1 VEKDSLE
8 KEMSQQYVYENVGFC
23 NKEEEKIQPHAPC
36 CRWPTR
42 RADECNHFQMVTF
55 GRPMERLAEGLQMS
69 LFDEKQAAGLS
80 PDQGFVVTKDQPKV
94 YHGPVPPKV
103 LVDKIAQKMQN
114 ASPREHTLIPGTA
127 SPTYSMAVPGY
138 EPLARILQEAYMQ
151 SAAGKGLER
160 HADHKD
166 FLSQPILRIGR
177 KYGFGF
183 NIGQAAKKMEEAQGM
198 IERDE
203 VAKAR
208 HEFLGAIV
216 YLASAIL
223 LLEESSG

>member
-1 VEKDSLE
+1 LE

-36 CRWPTR
+36 CQWPTR

-69 LFDEKQAAGLS
+69 LFDEKKLVE
-80 PDQGFVVTKDQPKV
+80 DQGPKP
-94 YHGPVPPKV
+94 YHGPVPPKG
-103 LVDKIAQKMQN
+103 LAEKIYEKVQKEK
-114 ASPREHTLIPGTA
+114 ASTPIPGAA
-127 SPTYSMAVPGY
+127 SPTYTMAVPGY

-203 VAKAR
+203 VVKAR